1 MSAVYSNVQVR
12 LGLDPVA
19 ADRLLGLLTWAYD
32 NVPEQAE
39 EDDMSMIADVSE
51 QIDQQLT
58 EMGYYGSL

>member
-19 ADRLLGLLTWAYD
+19 ADRLLGFLTWAYD
-32 NVPEQAE
+32 NVPEQAG

-51 QIDQQLT
+51 QIDQQLA
-58 EMGYYGSL
+58 EMGYYGSV